1 MTYTKISRE
10 LIDSLEFRQMDNF
23 DLSCFAGV
31 ESPIAL
37 IGDNEDEG
45 ILVVIDG
52 GRAELY
58 AYDGCANFDLID
70 TCEDIRSLPR
80 KTQRELEIER
90 RIKNLKEEL
99 AALENELCY

>member
-1 MTYTKISRE
+1 MNYTKISRE
-10 LIDSLEFRQMDNF
+10 LIKSLEFREMEDF
-23 DLSCFAGV
+23 DRQCFAGV

-45 ILVVIDG
+45 ILMVIDG

-80 KTQRELEIER
+80 KTEKQIRIEAEIAKMEEA
-90 RIKNLKEEL
+90 IVALK
-99 AALENELCY
+99 NELK